1 VRTLILT
8 NESKSEARIDALDLV
23 INVLKE
29 HEKGLDRLVERLE
42 ALVSILEKAAEGKV
56 SPVKKAIMEASVR
69 LPKVQCEKWED
80 FKEKSKGMGMVAFEA
95 EKGHFTVYSASDAE
109 AYTYSE
115 DLPCCSFQ
123 LKEKEDHFSVEKIL
137 FNHVNDLT
145 TIFEKRLMCG
155 LEVFIKSS
163 KVLSPD
169 GNWVIEL
176 TCGISPETAKAWLS
190 RELNISEK
198 NIVMGKIVPTQ

>member
-1 VRTLILT
+1 LT
-8 NESKSEARIDALDLV
+8 SESESKAKIDALDLV

-42 ALVSILEKAAEGKV
+42 ALVNTLKKVAEGKV
-56 SPVKKAIMEASVR
+56 SPAEKEIMEAHVR
-69 LPKVQCEKWED
+69 LPAVQCEKWED
-80 FKEKSKGMGMVAFEA
+80 FKEKSKGMRMVAFEA
-95 EKGHFTVYSASDAE
+95 EKDHFTVYSASDAE

-123 LKEKEDHFSVEKIL
+123 LKEKENHFSVEKIL
-137 FNHVNDLT
+137 FSHVNDLP

-155 LEVFIKSS
+155 LEVFIKNS
-163 KVLSPD
+163 KILSPD
-169 GNWVIEL
+169 GNWIVEL
-176 TCGISPETAKAWLS
+176 TCSIDPEGVRAWLS

-198 NIVMGKIVPTQ
+198 NIVMGKIVLTA